1 MRPINY
7 STAVSQSWIARRE
20 GETMLENVI
29 SREDAISRLR
39 RKLLELTDNDKSACQ
54 VAAER
59 GILCGGFRRYSYQ
72 ELREAYHHLVQRN
85 PSISRPAL
93 ERAAN
98 EWQLERQADVGTL
111 LSCDTQ
117 QLFYE
122 TCRGW
127 DDFTNAQLTQFCSQL
142 LGDEVIVHGERTLP
156 VI

>member
-1 MRPINY
+1 
-7 STAVSQSWIARRE
+7 
-20 GETMLENVI
+20 MLENVI
-29 SREDAISRLR
+29 RREAAISRLR
-39 RKLLELTDNDKSACQ
+39 RRLLELTGNEKSVCQ
-54 VAAER
+54 VAAEW
-59 GILCGGFRRYSYQ
+59 GILCGGFARYSDQ
-72 ELREAYHHLVQRN
+72 ELREAYRDLVRRN

-111 LSCDTQ
+111 VSCDTQ
-117 QLFYE
+117 QMFYE

-142 LGDEVIVHGERTLP
+142 LGDEVMVTGERTLP